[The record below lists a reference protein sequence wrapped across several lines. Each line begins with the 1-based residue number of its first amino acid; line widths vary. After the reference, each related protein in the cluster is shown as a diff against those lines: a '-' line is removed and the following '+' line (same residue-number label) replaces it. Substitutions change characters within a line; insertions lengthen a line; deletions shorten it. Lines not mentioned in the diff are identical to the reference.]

1 MKFLGL
7 VHEGLE
13 AGQGVGLLLAIIGHI
28 EGGDIAIL
36 LSISLEEGADD
47 GTGHAGKGHDVDDT
61 AGPPSC
67 KIDGLADREDRFS
80 FKRGIDIGFRLLEER
95 LGLRF
100 AKVSEGIFE

>member
-13 AGQGVGLLLAIIGHI
+13 AGQGVGLLLPIIGHI

-47 GTGHAGKGHDVDDT
+47 GTGHTGKGHDVDNA
-61 AGPPSC
+61 AGPPFC
-67 KIDGLADREDRFS
+67 EIDGLTDGEDRLS
-80 FKRGIDIGFRLLEER
+80 FKGGIDIGLGLLEER
-95 LGLRF
+95 TGFRF
-100 AKVSEGIFE
+100 AEVSEGIFE